1 MIKVFFEKYHD
12 ECHIEHFVKE
22 FASGE
27 NPRDD
32 VSAFKIL
39 ENYLFGIMRVP
50 ANDRVMSF
58 ARNAVSI
65 YPDGPL
71 CDGGYWEHRIIE
83 VQNRD
88 GILFRAHEFCGK
100 DFNVFL
106 QHCIDR
112 VSKKL
117 PFLGDNVLDI
127 ADGEI
132 ARAHGVFD
140 VNQTRVETALGT
152 IIVRP
157 FSDGFKKGIFI
168 DLGREGA
175 AEDLQLALVKVDDDA
190 SKTVLTTYVYPD
202 AANGV
207 NVFRHEHENI
217 EEFF

>member
-12 ECHIEHFVKE
+12 ERHIEHFVKE
-22 FASGE
+22 FAAGE

-32 VSAFKIL
+32 VVALKIL

-65 YPDGPL
+65 YPDGLL
-71 CDGGYWEHRIIE
+71 CDGGYWEHRITE
-83 VQNRD
+83 VQNCD
-88 GILFRAHEFCGK
+88 GILFRAHEFCGR

-112 VSKKL
+112 VSKTL

-127 ADGEI
+127 DDGEKTR
-132 ARAHGVFD
+132 ARGALD
-140 VNQTRVETALGT
+140 VNQTRVKTALGT

-157 FSDGFKKGIFI
+157 FNGRFKKGIFI
-168 DLGREGA
+168 DLGRDGA
-175 AEDLQLALVKVDDDA
+175 AEDLQLALVKVDGEA
-190 SKTVLTTYVYPD
+190 GEAVLTTDVYPD
-202 AANGV
+202 AANDEI
-207 NVFRHEHENI
+207 VFHHDHKNI
-217 EEFF
+217 EDFF